1 MAAGASPVW
10 SQLEATINRRQ
21 LHEAGTG
28 RVSTARWNLKGMREP
43 EPTFPVRACGMEA
56 EEKPQHRAKAKPC
69 KAGVSGSKGERAR
82 QRDARY
88 QAES

>member
-28 RVSTARWNLKGMREP
+28 ESLNRP
-43 EPTFPVRACGMEA
+43 FP
-56 EEKPQHRAKAKPC
+56 
-69 KAGVSGSKGERAR
+69 
-82 QRDARY
+82 
-88 QAES
+88 